1 MNVAILS
8 GLKRPIPAGWTKET
22 LVTILGGVDLDFS
35 SSPPGDDAR
44 LTVVTILGG
53 VKILVAPGTRVA
65 LSGFSLLGGRDVKVT
80 QSRDGPEIKMNVWA
94 FLGGIEVKEA
104 AGSASA

>member
-1 MNVAILS
+1 VNVAILS

-35 SSPPGDDAR
+35 SSPPADDAR

-53 VKILVAPGTRVA
+53 VKIRVAPGTRVA
-65 LSGFSLLGGRDVKVT
+65 LSGFSLLGGREVKVT
-80 QSRDGPEIKMNVWA
+80 QSGDGPVISMNLWA

-104 AGSASA
+104 GDAASA

>member
-1 MNVAILS
+1 VNVAILS

-35 SSPPGDDAR
+35 SSPPGQDAH

-65 LSGFSLLGGRDVKVT
+65 LSGFSLLGGREVKVT
-80 QSRDGPEIKMNVWA
+80 QSGDGPEIRMNLWA
-94 FLGGIEVKEA
+94 FLGGIEVKETAEA
-104 AGSASA
+104 APA